1 MQDGA
6 SDTSG
11 TAMQTYV
18 LRVWLPDRPGALGAV
33 ASRLGAV
40 GADVVGIEILERGGG
55 QAVDELLIRIPDP
68 SQQQLLLTEVSQV
81 DGVSVEEL
89 RPAPGSAG
97 DRHLAALEA
106 ATMLATASTEHEAFA
121 LLCGHLGEQLEADW
135 VLVADLASGDVA
147 VSVGAPPDMEWV
159 EVFVAGSQASARLV
173 AGEAG
178 PDDVAWAPLPAT
190 GLTLVLARR
199 RAPFRARERREVAAL
214 ARVAD
219 ARAADL
225 VKWRSR
231 LRHPSN
237 H

>member
-1 MQDGA
+1 ME
-6 SDTSG
+6 
-11 TAMQTYV
+11 TYL
-18 LRVWLPDRPGALGAV
+18 LRIWLPDRPGALGAV

-40 GADVVGIEILERGGG
+40 GADVVGIEILETGAG
-55 QAVDELLIRIPDP
+55 QAIDELVIRLPDP
-68 SQQQLLLTEVSQV
+68 SWRDLLLAEVSQV
-81 DGVSVEEL
+81 DGVAVEEL
-89 RPAPGSAG
+89 RPAPASVG

-106 ATMLATASTEHEAFA
+106 ATLLATCPTEDEGFA
-121 LLCGHLGEQLEADW
+121 LLCEYLSDQLEADW
-135 VLVADLASGDVA
+135 VVVAELSEGDVVA
-147 VSVGAPPDMEWV
+147 SVGAPPDLDWV
-159 EVFVAGSQASARLV
+159 GAFVAGSQASARLV

-225 VKWRSR
+225 VRWRSR
-231 LRHPSN
+231 LRHPSTRPL
-237 H
+237 